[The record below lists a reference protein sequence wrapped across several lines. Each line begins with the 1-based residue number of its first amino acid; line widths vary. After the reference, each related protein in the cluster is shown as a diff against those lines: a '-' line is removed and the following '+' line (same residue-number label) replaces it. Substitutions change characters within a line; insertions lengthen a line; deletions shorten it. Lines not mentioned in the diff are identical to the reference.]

1 MQSWQ
6 TKNGFENGDG
16 VDDSLVEFTR
26 TLLRIQESSAYG
38 TFCERVYGRDLR
50 QLNAVDEEQL
60 QMLLSSLQLDE
71 THRVLDLGCG
81 GGFIS
86 EYISDITG
94 AKVTGIDFADDIIKS
109 AQKRTSQKKE
119 RLTFQTADLN
129 KLSETFEKKLLNSS
143 EKFHFIISIDTLY
156 FVDDIT
162 DVIKTMKRLLQPGG
176 QFATFYT
183 YKKQAGDE
191 GNKLNPKQ
199 NKLGKA
205 LTSSGFR
212 YETHDFTENEKLIW
226 QKTKQTAEALI
237 QSFITEGHQKTYEER
252 IWEANRNLTAS
263 NEARSARSFYLTK
276 PKTILTP

>member
-1 MQSWQ
+1 MQNWQ
-6 TKNGFENGDG
+6 TKSGFENGDG

-60 QMLLSSLQLDE
+60 QKLLSSLHLNE
-71 THRVLDLGCG
+71 SHRVLDLGCG

-94 AKVTGIDFADDIIKS
+94 AKVTGIDFVDDIIKS
-109 AQKRTSQKKE
+109 AQKRTLLKKD
-119 RLTFQTADLN
+119 RLTFLTADLN
-129 KLSETFEKKLLNSS
+129 NLSETFEKKILSAS
-143 EKFHFIISIDTLY
+143 DKFNYIISIDALY

-162 DVIKTMKRLLQPGG
+162 DIIKSMKRLLRPGG

-183 YKKQAGDE
+183 YKKQVGDE

-212 YETHDFTENEKLIW
+212 YVTYDFTENEKLIW
-226 QKTKQTAEALI
+226 LKTKQAAEDLK

-252 IWEANRNLTAS
+252 IWEANRNLIAS
-263 NEARSARSFYLTK
+263 NESRSARSFYLTK
-276 PKTILTP
+276 PK